1 MYKIV
6 VNRFGDDVIIL
17 AENYRELKDIVN
29 LSPKVNDEIR
39 SIEYIDLEYAKDY
52 LKEIRKIIY
61 PKNKDLVF
69 GNNEGY

>member
-6 VNRFGDDVIIL
+6 VNRFGDEVIIL

-39 SIEYIDLEYAKDY
+39 SINYIDLEFAKDY
-52 LKEIRKIIY
+52 LKEIRAELY
-61 PKNKDLVF
+61 PKDNDLVF

>member
-6 VNRFGDDVIIL
+6 VRRFEDTVTIL

-29 LSPKVNDEIR
+29 LSPKVKDEIR
-39 SIEYIDLEYAKDY
+39 SIEYIDLEYAQDY
-52 LKEIRKIIY
+52 LEGIRKIIY
-61 PKNKDLVF
+61 PKNGDLVF